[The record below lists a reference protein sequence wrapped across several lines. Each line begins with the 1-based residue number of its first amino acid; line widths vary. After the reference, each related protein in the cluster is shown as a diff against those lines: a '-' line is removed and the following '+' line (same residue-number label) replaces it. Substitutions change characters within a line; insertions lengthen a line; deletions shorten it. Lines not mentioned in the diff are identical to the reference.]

1 MSLSFIVPVR
11 NDARRLSRCL
21 VSIIAAHGPHGRP
34 EIIVCDNGSTDDT
47 RQVAQRAGATVLELP
62 GLRVSELR
70 NSAARH
76 ATSDCLAFI
85 DADHEIAT
93 GWIEAAK
100 SVFRDS
106 RVGAVGALYTSPPA
120 GTRIQQAYGAL
131 RGETRGQHDV
141 DWLGSGNLA
150 VRRQAFEQ
158 VRGFDTSL
166 EACEDVDLCKRL
178 RGQGWRIVADERLKS
193 IHLGDPPTL
202 SALFRAERWRGRN
215 NIKVSL
221 RPPVHIADL
230 PSLIIPILV
239 LASLGLLAVSVGLA
253 IAGKSLW
260 LAALAVAM
268 LGGVTILKTLRA
280 GSRAGIRK
288 PSAWL
293 SLSGVVVTYEV
304 ARALAL
310 VSRAGHHRR

>member
-1 MSLSFIVPVR
+1 M
-11 NDARRLSRCL
+11 SRCL
-21 VSIIAAHGPHGRP
+21 ASIIEAHGPNGRA

-47 RQVAQRAGATVLELP
+47 REVAERAGATVLDLP

-70 NSAARH
+70 NSAAGH
-76 ATSDCLAFI
+76 ATLDCLAFI

-106 RVGAVGALYTSPPA
+106 HVGAVGALYTSPPA
-120 GTRIQQAYGAL
+120 GTRIQRAYGAL

-150 VRRQAFEQ
+150 VRREAFEQ
-158 VRGFDTSL
+158 VRGFDTTL

-178 RGQGWRIVADERLKS
+178 RVHGWRIVADERLKS

-202 SALFRAERWRGRN
+202 RALFRAERWRGRN
-215 NIKVSL
+215 NIQVSL
-221 RPPVHIADL
+221 RPPRRLADF
-230 PSLIIPILV
+230 PSLVIPVLV
-239 LASLGLLAVSVGLA
+239 LASLGVLAVSVGLA
-253 IAGKSLW
+253 IAGRPVW
-260 LAALAVAM
+260 IAALAPAV
-268 LGGVTILKTLRA
+268 LGGVTILKTVRA
-280 GSRAGIRK
+280 GARAGLRE
-288 PSAWL
+288 PAAWL
-293 SLSGVVVTYEV
+293 SLSGVVVTYEI